1 MVTYPV
7 SQGTSTPRLVCSRV
21 ETMAQPPVKLPK
33 LDNTLGALFIG
44 LIAAAIL
51 FGITCVQMYT
61 YFMVSMKKDRIVLRS
76 LVAFLG
82 FLDALDLICV
92 AHVAYFF
99 TITNYANPSAL
110 GSVPWSVEGFN
121 IIANLNDVIIRG
133 ILIDRIWKVSK
144 NKYLVAGL
152 WFGNL
157 AASGFSLSSS
167 IRVEIIHNLED
178 LDPIFWLFCV
188 VYSLIA
194 IEDTVLAAT
203 LCVILWGKKTGFKRT
218 DTQINKL
225 MRYSIHTGVLTSM
238 VAICIVITY
247 TAMPHNFV
255 FIGIYVTLPKF
266 YLNALLA
273 TLNGRDSVRA
283 DGSQPSNA
291 SINLSNIHVSS
302 SQSHPPRRVD
312 NLSSGTVPAVTVLI
326 EESDSYKEDDEVEDQ
341 LLDLKLYPR
350 CDNRGLFTT
359 CTPRKKN
366 LWRPQD
372 LMTVASP
379 SSHRHPPRPLL
390 RYEVNIQSVVRHI
403 GTFVFKDPLKSYKKQ
418 SSSW

>member
-1 MVTYPV
+1 
-7 SQGTSTPRLVCSRV
+7 
-21 ETMAQPPVKLPK
+21 MALEPPVKLPK

-51 FGITCVQMYT
+51 FGITCVQIYT
-61 YFMVSMKKDRIVLRS
+61 YFVVSMKKDRFILRS

-82 FLDALDLICV
+82 LLDALDLICV

-110 GSVPWSVEGFN
+110 GDVPWSVTGFN
-121 IIANLNDVIIRG
+121 TIANLNDVIIRG

-144 NKYLVAGL
+144 NKYLVIGL

-167 IRVEIIHNLED
+167 IRVQIIHNLQN

-188 VYSLIA
+188 GYSLIA
-194 IEDTVLAAT
+194 TEDTVIAAT

-225 MRYSIHTGVLTSM
+225 MRYSIHTGVLTSL

-247 TAMPHNFV
+247 TTMPHNFV

-283 DGSQPSNA
+283 EKSQLSST
-291 SINLSNIHVSS
+291 SIDLANIHISS
-302 SQSHPPRRVD
+302 SQFNPPPLVD
-312 NLSSGTVPAVTVLI
+312 NFSSGNVPAVSVLV
-326 EESDSYKEDDEVEDQ
+326 EEGDSYKSDPFGNV
-341 LLDLKLYPR
+341 
-350 CDNRGLFTT
+350 
-359 CTPRKKN
+359 KN
-366 LWRPQD
+366 
-372 LMTVASP
+372 
-379 SSHRHPPRPLL
+379 
-390 RYEVNIQSVVRHI
+390 
-403 GTFVFKDPLKSYKKQ
+403 
-418 SSSW
+418 

>member
-1 MVTYPV
+1 MLSPQNPPDRIQVESGGTQVVGSMPCQNPIGGLPDAQE
-7 SQGTSTPRLVCSRV
+7 SQVYLRVPPLRVLFALLRV

-82 FLDALDLICV
+82 QAFTVIWSTRFLDALDLICV

-133 ILIDRIWKVSK
+133 ILIDRIWKGSLSLILLLKDDPQSFSRLVSK

-326 EESDSYKEDDEVEDQ
+326 EESDSYKSD
-341 LLDLKLYPR
+341 P
-350 CDNRGLFTT
+350 F
-359 CTPRKKN
+359 
-366 LWRPQD
+366 
-372 LMTVASP
+372 
-379 SSHRHPPRPLL
+379 
-390 RYEVNIQSVVRHI
+390 HI
-403 GTFVFKDPLKSYKKQ
+403 KE
-418 SSSW
+418 